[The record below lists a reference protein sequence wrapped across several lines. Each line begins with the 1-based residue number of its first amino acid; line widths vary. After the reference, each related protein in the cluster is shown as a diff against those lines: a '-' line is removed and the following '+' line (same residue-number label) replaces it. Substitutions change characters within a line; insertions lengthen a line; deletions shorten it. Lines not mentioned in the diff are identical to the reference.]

1 MNFAGNATKNGDGQM
16 RTKFVLV
23 KVEYDTEETWE
34 ITLEE
39 VQEILSMMNN
49 LKRHAQIVE
58 INQGVNKNDDG
69 QNE

>member
-1 MNFAGNATKNGDGQM
+1 MLQRMEMGKM

>member
-1 MNFAGNATKNGDGQM
+1 MDFAGNATKNGDGQM

-23 KVEYDTEETWE
+23 KVEYDTEETWD

>member
-1 MNFAGNATKNGDGQM
+1 MDFAGNATKNGDGQM

>member
-1 MNFAGNATKNGDGQM
+1 M

-23 KVEYDTEETWE
+23 KVEYDTQETWD
-34 ITLEE
+34 ITLGE

>member
-1 MNFAGNATKNGDGQM
+1 MDSKGDGRM

>member
-1 MNFAGNATKNGDGQM
+1 M

>member
-23 KVEYDTEETWE
+23 KVDYDSEETWS

-49 LKRHAQIVE
+49 LKRHAE
-58 INQGVNKNDDG
+58 IIEITQGVNKNDDG

>member
-1 MNFAGNATKNGDGQM
+1 MGFAGNATKNGDGQM